1 MERIEK
7 MNIDLLTFIILGL
20 ACFRLTRLIVFDK
33 ITEFLRQPFFDEIT
47 EENED
52 GTVEVYYLPK
62 STSIKKFI
70 GELLSCY
77 WCTGV
82 WISAA
87 VVAGYLFLPALFVP
101 IILVFAVAGLAAIL
115 ESVVQL
121 WI

>member
-1 MERIEK
+1 MERKEK
-7 MNIDLLTFIILGL
+7 MNIDLLTFIVLGL

-33 ITEFLRQPFFDEIT
+33 ITESLRQPFFDEIA

-62 STSIKKFI
+62 STPIKKFI

-87 VVAGYLFLPALFVP
+87 VITGYLFLPAIFVP
-101 IILVFAVAGLAAIL
+101 LILVFAVAGLAAIL

>member
-1 MERIEK
+1 MERTEK
-7 MNIDLLTFIILGL
+7 MNIDLFNFIILGL

-33 ITEFLRQPFFDEIT
+33 ITEFLRQPFFDEVE

-52 GTVEVYYLPK
+52 GTVEVYFLPK
-62 STSIKKFI
+62 KTPIKKFI

-82 WISAA
+82 WISAL
-87 VVAGYLFLPALFVP
+87 VVAGYLLLPMLFVP
-101 IILVFAVAGLAAIL
+101 IILIFAIAGLAAIL
-115 ESVVQL
+115 ESIVQL